1 MKKLPKFF
9 CEYCG
14 TEVRQNDKVCPHC
27 GRFFASVKCPSCGF
41 AGDSKIFKNGC
52 PVCGY
57 AVKTDDM
64 VSTGDTRRIRD
75 SLKRKRGT
83 ATDPL
88 PWWMYVLS
96 FGLLIAVLALVIMN
110 AA

>member
-41 AGDSKIFKNGC
+41 AGDSRAFRSGC

-57 AVKTDDM
+57 AVNTDDAARQGETRH
-64 VSTGDTRRIRD
+64 VRGTGQ
-75 SLKRKRGT
+75 KKRGS

-88 PWWMYVLS
+88 PWWIYVLS
-96 FGLLIAVLALVIMN
+96 LALLALVSALVVMN
-110 AA
+110 AG

>member
-41 AGDSKIFKNGC
+41 AGDSRAFRNGC

-57 AVKTDDM
+57 AVKTDDASRTG
-64 VSTGDTRRIRD
+64 STHQVQ
-75 SLKRKRGT
+75 KRPLGKRSS

-88 PWWMYVLS
+88 PWWIYVLS
-96 FGLLIAVLALVIMN
+96 FGLLALVAALVVMN
-110 AA
+110 AG

>member
-14 TEVRQNDKVCPHC
+14 SEVRQNDRVCPHC

-41 AGDSKIFKNGC
+41 AGESKQFKSGC
-52 PVCGY
+52 PQCGY
-57 AVKTDDM
+57 AFHP
-64 VSTGDTRRIRD
+64 D
-75 SLKRKRGT
+75 SSAPVTQHKQKNKNRANSA

-88 PWWMYVLS
+88 PWWVYLVSLGMLAGVVT
-96 FGLLIAVLALVIMN
+96 LILMN